1 MIPVILRKTISADTV
16 IHGRHEFTVTGMSLE
31 AIRDLPRRYR
41 NVMQYRS
48 RSYSDRFEVV
58 YSIDFETEE
67 EAALFKL
74 TYL

>member
-1 MIPVILRKTISADTV
+1 
-16 IHGRHEFTVTGMSLE
+16 MSLE